1 MHTEMFAE
9 EGICDYC
16 TKRTKVLYFS
26 GCRGVF
32 NLCDDCLILAIKAMA
47 QNQEKNDGLQEGYS
61 GF

>member
-1 MHTEMFAE
+1 MHTAMFTE

-32 NLCDDCLILAIKAMA
+32 NLCDDCLKLAIKAMA
-47 QNQEKNDGLQEGYS
+47 QN
-61 GF
+61 